1 MLTAIDGREA
11 ISVTVGD
18 LRLRG
23 TYHMVASAERLDSGN
38 PGLKPHTPGPKAKTL
53 GVLFLN
59 PGFTPRAALGD
70 SAVYWC
76 ECLTASGYPCF
87 RFDLP
92 GLGDSDGEPPA
103 QILDFINK
111 GGYAPA
117 LSSLVKALVER
128 YSLAG
133 MVVVGHCAGAVT
145 ALFAAP
151 LTKECAGLVLTDPY
165 FFLPHERARFWIELR
180 NWSSLTRVGAAVST
194 MYYAL
199 RHIRLLVG
207 RNRPPRNANL
217 PLLRCWNQL
226 ASAGLP
232 MLVLKAP
239 ALKSRGLKPRIGEF
253 DYLAYLQSMASPRSR
268 VSIGFIEGTKHSFA
282 DKKGRTGVRE
292 NIEQWLNT
300 QRFEP
305 LKGRASDRSASVA
318 RAGYEALL
326 PR

>member
-11 ISVTVGD
+11 ISVAVGG
-18 LRLRG
+18 LHLRG
-23 TYHMVASAERLDSGN
+23 TYHTVACAGGADSIE
-38 PGLKPHTPGPKAKTL
+38 PAPKAQTL
-53 GVLFLN
+53 GVLFFN

-76 ECLTASGYPCF
+76 ECLTANGYPCF

-92 GLGDSDGEPPA
+92 GLGDSDGEAPD

-117 LSSLVKALVER
+117 VSSLVKALTER
-128 YSLAG
+128 YGLSG
-133 MVVVGHCAGAVT
+133 IIVVGHCAGAVT

-151 LTKECAGLVLTDPY
+151 QTRECAGLVLTDPY
-165 FFLPHERARFWIELR
+165 FFLPHERARFWLELR
-180 NWSSLTRVGAAVST
+180 NWSSWSRIGAAVSSI
-194 MYYAL
+194 YYL
-199 RHIRLLVG
+199 IRHIRLLVG

-226 ASAGLP
+226 SSAGLP

-253 DYLAYLQSMASPRSR
+253 DYLAYLQSTASPRNR
-268 VSIGFIEGTKHSFA
+268 VSIEFVEGTNHSFA
-282 DKKGRTGVRE
+282 DRKGRNAVRE
-292 NIEQWLNT
+292 NIEQWLST
-300 QRFEP
+300 QRFDP
-305 LKGRASDRSASVA
+305 PKGRSAERSASVA
-318 RAGYEALL
+318 RASAYEAVL